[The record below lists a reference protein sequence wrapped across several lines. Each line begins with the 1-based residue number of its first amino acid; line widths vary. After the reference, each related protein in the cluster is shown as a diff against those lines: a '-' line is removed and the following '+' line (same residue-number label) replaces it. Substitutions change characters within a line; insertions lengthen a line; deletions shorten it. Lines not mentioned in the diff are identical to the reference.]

1 MMIAGLIGASGWF
14 YLANYA
20 NSPFEATAASIVAS
34 LGVAI
39 SDVVA
44 DSIVVEKVRLTLISS
59 PICCYYDAHCC
70 VHGTNMYCSR
80 SSSRFDT
87 SAYRDSRKIAW

>member
-1 MMIAGLIGASGWF
+1 MISAGLIGASGWF

-20 NSPFEATAASIVAS
+20 QTPFEATVASIVAS

-44 DSIVVEKVRLTLISS
+44 DSIVVEKVRAAL
-59 PICCYYDAHCC
+59 P
-70 VHGTNMYCSR
+70 
-80 SSSRFDT
+80 
-87 SAYRDSRKIAW
+87 

>member
-1 MMIAGLIGASGWF
+1 MIFAGLIGASGWF

-20 NSPFEATAASIVAS
+20 HTPFEATAASIVAS

-44 DSIVVEKVRLTLISS
+44 DSIVVEKVRADIGRLRKHM
-59 PICCYYDAHCC
+59 CCI
-70 VHGTNMYCSR
+70 VE
-80 SSSRFDT
+80 
-87 SAYRDSRKIAW
+87 

>member
-1 MMIAGLIGASGWF
+1 MMLAGLIGASGWY

-20 NSPFEATAASIVAS
+20 NTPFEATAGSIVAS

-44 DSIVVEKVRLTLISS
+44 DSIVVEKVRPTVLFCALLFTQCNFVLQHYQIVLLGAQWRSQLTDVS
-59 PICCYYDAHCC
+59 
-70 VHGTNMYCSR
+70 
-80 SSSRFDT
+80 
-87 SAYRDSRKIAW
+87 

>member
-1 MMIAGLIGASGWF
+1 MMLAGLIGASGWW
-14 YLANYA
+14 YLATCA

-44 DSIVVEKVRLTLISS
+44 DSIVVEKVMPRVT
-59 PICCYYDAHCC
+59 P
-70 VHGTNMYCSR
+70 
-80 SSSRFDT
+80 T
-87 SAYRDSRKIAW
+87 S

>member
-1 MMIAGLIGASGWF
+1 MIFAGLIGASGWF

-20 NSPFEATAASIVAS
+20 NTPFEATAASIVAS

-44 DSIVVEKVRLTLISS
+44 DSIVVEKVRAFIW
-59 PICCYYDAHCC
+59 
-70 VHGTNMYCSR
+70 R
-80 SSSRFDT
+80 R
-87 SAYRDSRKIAW
+87 RKHI